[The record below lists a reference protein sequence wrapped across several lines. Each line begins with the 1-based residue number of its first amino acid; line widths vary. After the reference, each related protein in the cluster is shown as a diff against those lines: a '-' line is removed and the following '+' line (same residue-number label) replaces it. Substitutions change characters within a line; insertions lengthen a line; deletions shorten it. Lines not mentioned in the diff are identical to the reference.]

1 MQEVKTDNFPGNSIS
16 QPITFTKSTSFT
28 VFGLVGDFC
37 PVANGTLLEWRIR
50 DLDSVDDTGVIVSS
64 GDSDWTIQKQSLPI
78 GFYLIE
84 FRATLLN
91 ATNVTSRDYTYVKI
105 KGLTTGCKGSLE
117 DRLYCRDMTRS
128 LPWMPHSL
136 TTPILLS
143 ETIQIWNSHGYVKSR
158 MKHIRRILSY
168 RPTTCLWIYMADSK
182 SQGLGGCFGTGIGRL
197 NSTEHVV
204 KV

>member
-28 VFGLVGDFC
+28 IFGLVGDFC

-105 KGLTTGCKGSLE
+105 KASPLVARIVGGSFLLQRYDKIITLDASQSYDPDTAIGNYTDMGFTWLCKKSNE
-117 DRLYCRDMTRS
+117 TYPPHTI
-128 LPWMPHSL
+128 LP
-136 TTPILLS
+136 TNNLS
-143 ETIQIWNSHGYVKSR
+143 V
-158 MKHIRRILSY
+158 
-168 RPTTCLWIYMADSK
+168 IYMADSK